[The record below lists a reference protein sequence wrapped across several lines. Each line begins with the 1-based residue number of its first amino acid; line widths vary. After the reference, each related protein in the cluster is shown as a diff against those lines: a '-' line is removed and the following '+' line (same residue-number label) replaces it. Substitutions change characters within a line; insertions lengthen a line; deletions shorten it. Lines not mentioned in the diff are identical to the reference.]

1 MPRFSLRA
9 VAVVALVA
17 VASLTASPSAYAQ
30 PWAGR
35 GGGGGFGGMGEVLN
49 PPVNSRD
56 LDKYGKIVG
65 VTPDQRAVLTEL
77 FNGFQEAFRDK
88 AEAMQAEV
96 DAIREKARETGD
108 NSVWATIR
116 EPFTKFS
123 TEREQMEKTFFEDVK
138 SILTPEQ
145 LELWPRVETT
155 RRRET
160 TIGRGLMAGERV
172 DLIRMV
178 EEAKLPVDVAA
189 QVAPVLA
196 QYETELDRALIER
209 NKMQDEARNTFM
221 RGGFGA
227 MFGGRGG
234 GGGAAGGGG
243 GGGQA
248 MDPAAMEKMFNATR
262 DASVRLRDVNR
273 RFGKQIESLMPEDRR
288 AAWDLEFKRE
298 SFPDVYREAT
308 VLRQMTAVTGFSDI
322 TPEQKTQIADL
333 RAQFEREYSPMADK
347 LAAAQEEQQMK
358 MTMQGMMQM
367 WGRGGNEEGPVAD
380 LRRQRREMERAT
392 GEKLKAILTPE
403 QVERLPQPEQQAGRE
418 GAAPREG
425 REGRRNREGGMR
437 GENGDRPQRR
447 PDRT

>member
-1 MPRFSLRA
+1 MPRISLRS

-17 VASLTASPSAYAQ
+17 VASFTASPSAHAQ

-35 GGGGGFGGMGEVLN
+35 GGGGFGGMGEVLN

-65 VTPDQRAVLTEL
+65 VTADQRAVLTEL

-108 NSVWATIR
+108 NSVWMTIR
-116 EPFTKFS
+116 EPFNKFR

-145 LELWPRVETT
+145 VALWPRVEMT

-160 TIGRGLMAGERV
+160 TISRGLMAGERV
-172 DLIRMV
+172 DLVRMV
-178 EEAKLPVDVAA
+178 EEAELPVDVAA
-189 QVAPVLA
+189 QVSPVLE

-209 NKMQDEARNTFM
+209 NKMQDEGMNTFM
-221 RGGFGA
+221 RGGFGN

-234 GGGAAGGGG
+234 GGGGGGAGGGG
-243 GGGQA
+243 AA

-262 DASVRLRDVNR
+262 EASVRVRDVNR
-273 RFGKQIESLMPEDRR
+273 RFGKQIENLLPEDRR

-358 MTMQGMMQM
+358 MTMQNMMQM
-367 WGRGGNEEGPVAD
+367 WGRGNEEGPVAD

-403 QVERLPQPEQQAGRE
+403 QVERLPQPEQGGRE
-418 GAAPREG
+418 GGQREG
-425 REGRRNREGGMR
+425 REGRRNRDGGM
-437 GENGDRPQRR
+437 GGGQNGDRPQR